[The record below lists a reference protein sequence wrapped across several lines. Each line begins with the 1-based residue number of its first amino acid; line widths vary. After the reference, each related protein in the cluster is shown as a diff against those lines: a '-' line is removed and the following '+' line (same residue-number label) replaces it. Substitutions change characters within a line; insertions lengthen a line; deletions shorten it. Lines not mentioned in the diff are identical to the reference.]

1 MKVICL
7 SLLTGLCLS
16 WAGSAFAQCQAGIPA
31 AGNPQCIPPS
41 AWPQNAPAGAA
52 ASAGPT
58 WKLTWGAIAIDLDSG
73 DVGTAVGKPNKRKA
87 EREALNRCEAN
98 GAKGCRQVLFAYENQ
113 CAVIAWPSVV
123 GVGAG
128 VIAQSAATVEAAS
141 EIALKRCAGTSVGDS
156 GGCRIVYSECSEPV
170 LGPP

>member
-1 MKVICL
+1 MKTIY
-7 SLLTGLCLS
+7 LTGLVVLCTLWGGAAS
-16 WAGSAFAQCQAGIPA
+16 AQCPAGIPA

-41 AWPQNAPAGAA
+41 AWPQNAPASQAA
-52 ASAGPT
+52 PVGPH
-58 WKLTWGAIAIDLDSG
+58 WELTWGAIAIDLDSG
-73 DVGTAVGKPNKRKA
+73 DVGTAVGKPSKKKA
-87 EREALNRCEAN
+87 EREALDRCEAS

-113 CAVIAWPSVV
+113 CAVIAWPLMV

-141 EIALKRCAGTSVGDS
+141 QIALKRCAGTSVGDS

-170 LGPP
+170 LVQP

>member
-1 MKVICL
+1 MVL
-7 SLLTGLCLS
+7 SIGLLWS
-16 WAGSAFAQCQAGIPA
+16 DHSMAQCPAGIPS

-52 ASAGPT
+52 APAGPT

-73 DVGTAVGKPNKRKA
+73 DVGTAVGKASKRKA
-87 EREALNRCEAN
+87 EREALNRCEAS

-141 EIALKRCAGTSVGDS
+141 EIALKRCVGTSVGDS

>member
-1 MKVICL
+1 MKTRCL
-7 SLLTGLCLS
+7 AGLATLCSLWS
-16 WAGSAFAQCQAGIPA
+16 PVAAAQCQAGMSS

-41 AWPQNAPAGAA
+41 AWPQNASAQQATPAGP
-52 ASAGPT
+52 S

-73 DVGTAVGKPNKRKA
+73 DVGTTVGKPSKRKA
-87 EREALNRCEAN
+87 EREALDRCEAS

-128 VIAQSAATVEAAS
+128 VIAQSGATVEAAS
-141 EIALKRCAGTSVGDS
+141 KIALKRCAGTSVGDS
-156 GGCRIVYSECSEPV
+156 GKCRIVYSECTEPV
-170 LGPP
+170 LVSP